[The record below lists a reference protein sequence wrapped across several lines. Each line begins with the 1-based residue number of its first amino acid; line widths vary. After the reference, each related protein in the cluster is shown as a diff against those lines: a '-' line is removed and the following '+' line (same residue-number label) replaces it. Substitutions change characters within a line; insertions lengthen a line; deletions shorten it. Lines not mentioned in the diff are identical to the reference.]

1 MAITFVF
8 FIIGIFI
15 GFTMRDQKSA
25 DKYNKTFDQ
34 IDSQIKKDLDLYK
47 NLSQSYKQD
56 CERYKLE
63 IKKIKTKNGLQ

>member
-1 MAITFVF
+1 MTLTVIF

-15 GFTMRDQKSA
+15 GITFRDQKSV

-34 IDSQIKKDLDLYK
+34 IDSQIKKDLELYK
-47 NLSQSYKQD
+47 NLSESYKQD

-63 IKKIKTKNGLQ
+63 IQKLKNKNET

>member
-8 FIIGIFI
+8 FIVGIFI
-15 GFTMRDQKSA
+15 GFTMRDQQSV

-34 IDSQIKKDLDLYK
+34 IDSQIKKDLELYK

-63 IKKIKTKNGLQ
+63 IQKLKNTNEA

>member
-1 MAITFVF
+1 MTLTVVF
-8 FIIGIFI
+8 FIMGIFI
-15 GFTMRDQKSA
+15 GVTIRDQKSA

-34 IDSQIKKDLDLYK
+34 VDSQIKKDLELYK

-63 IKKIKTKNGLQ
+63 IKKLKNTNEA

>member
-1 MAITFVF
+1 
-8 FIIGIFI
+8 
-15 GFTMRDQKSA
+15 MRDQKSA

-34 IDSQIKKDLDLYK
+34 IDSQIKKDLELYK

>member
-1 MAITFVF
+1 MILTVVF

-15 GFTMRDQKSA
+15 GITIRDQKSV

-34 IDSQIKKDLDLYK
+34 IDTQIKKDLELYK
-47 NLSQSYKQD
+47 NLSESYKQD

-63 IKKIKTKNGLQ
+63 IQKLKNRNGS

>member
-1 MAITFVF
+1 MAITLVF
-8 FIIGIFI
+8 FIVGIFI
-15 GFTMRDQKSA
+15 GFTMRDQQSV

-34 IDSQIKKDLDLYK
+34 IDSQIKKDLELYK

-63 IKKIKTKNGLQ
+63 IKKLKNTNEA